1 MATNDWFATWFNSP
15 YYHILYK
22 NRDENEAKIFMS
34 NLAEYLAIP
43 AKATI
48 LDAACGKGRHSAFL
62 ASNGFAVTGFDL
74 APDSIAEA
82 KKYYE
87 TLIKNPFF
95 QLDFFVHDIRKPFRE
110 NSFDYVFNLFTSF
123 GYFETEE
130 ENQETISAL
139 AASLKVGGWLV
150 LDFFNT
156 EKVVTSLPQNEIK
169 EVDGISFAIS
179 KSLQEKFIVKDIRF
193 EDKYFQ
199 ERVMAIQYQ
208 DFMRY
213 FERANLQIQHCF
225 GCYQLTE
232 YESSRS
238 DRMIWLVKKI

>member
-43 AKATI
+43 AKASI

-74 APDSIAEA
+74 ATDSIAAA
-82 KKYYE
+82 KKTYE
-87 TLIKNPFF
+87 ALINNPFH

-110 NSFDYVFNLFTSF
+110 NGFDYVFNLFTSF

-139 AASLKVGGWLV
+139 AASLKAGGRLV
-150 LDFFNT
+150 IDFFNT
-156 EKVVTSLPQNEIK
+156 EKIVASLPQNETK
-169 EVDGISFAIS
+169 EIDGVRFAIS
-179 KSLQEKFIVKDIRF
+179 KSLQGKFIVKDIRF
-193 EDKYFQ
+193 EDKHFQ
-199 ERVMAIQYQ
+199 ERVIAIQYQ

-213 FERANLQIQHCF
+213 FEQANLQVQKCF
-225 GCYQLTE
+225 GDYQLSD
-232 YESSRS
+232 YESSNS
-238 DRMIWLVKKI
+238 DRMIWLVKKL

>member
-1 MATNDWFATWFNSP
+1 MPTSNWFATWFNSP

-74 APDSIAEA
+74 ASDSIAEA
-82 KKYYE
+82 KKNYE
-87 TLIKNPFF
+87 TLINSPFH
-95 QLDFFVHDIRKPFRE
+95 QLDFFIHDIRKPFR
-110 NSFDYVFNLFTSF
+110 NNHFDYVFNLFTSF

-130 ENQETISAL
+130 ENQETIKAL
-139 AASLKVGGWLV
+139 ATNLKAGGILV
-150 LDFFNT
+150 IDFFNT
-156 EKVVTSLPQNEIK
+156 EKVVASLPQTEKKEI
-169 EVDGISFAIS
+169 DGITFHIE
-179 KSLQEKFIVKDIRF
+179 KKLEDKFIVKNIRF

-199 ERVMAIQYQ
+199 ERVMAIGYQ
-208 DFMRY
+208 DFLGY
-213 FERANLQIQHCF
+213 FEQANLQVQKCF
-225 GCYQLTE
+225 GDYQLSD
-232 YESSRS
+232 YESSNS
-238 DRMIWLVKKI
+238 DRMIWIVKKV